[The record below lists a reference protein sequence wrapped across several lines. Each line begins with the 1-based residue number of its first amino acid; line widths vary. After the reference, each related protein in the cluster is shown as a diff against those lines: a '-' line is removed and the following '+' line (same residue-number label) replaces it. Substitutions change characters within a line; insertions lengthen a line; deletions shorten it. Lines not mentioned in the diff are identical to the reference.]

1 MCFGSIIN
9 VTSRINREGKRHASK
24 ERDRYSMI
32 CLNLCER
39 ARRRRTYLFRTYR
52 FHASASEAHA
62 ITAVESTDPSQSKNC
77 FAPRTAG
84 VWVLA
89 KRWHDFASKEFHRF
103 FDFFMRDAAK
113 IEGCG

>member
-1 MCFGSIIN
+1 
-9 VTSRINREGKRHASK
+9 
-24 ERDRYSMI
+24 MI

-62 ITAVESTDPSQSKNC
+62 NTAVESTDPSQSKNC

-113 IEGCG
+113 IEGCGQDIEIIVAHRVVSNLDALVGIAVKVAAG